1 MSIQGYFQTEK
12 YFKHIED
19 EIRGDF
25 SFKDDILEPCVEM
38 MSQFDGAPIALH
50 IRRTDYITN
59 PNHTALGLEYYK
71 EALKQ
76 LGQPVQGQSTA
87 DALTEGTRAAEESD
101 RQLSTEP
108 TDADTLGA
116 LAAAP
121 A

>member
-1 MSIQGYFQTEK
+1 MQQ
-12 YFKHIED
+12 
-19 EIRGDF
+19 
-25 SFKDDILEPCVEM
+25 
-38 MSQFDGAPIALH
+38 A
-50 IRRTDYITN
+50 
-59 PNHTALGLEYYK
+59 
-71 EALKQ
+71 Q
-76 LGQPVQGQSTA
+76 LNQPVQGQSTA